1 MVRSSTGSPGRCAS
15 TPAGRALIPHARA
28 ALTEARRTL
37 TAARQTVGLEGG
49 ELDVAA
55 VLSAT
60 LGLLPSPLR
69 RWRQVHPGVQLGLHE
84 YRHGDELA
92 AAMRNGAADVAI
104 GPTPDDWSGD
114 LLSLGDEELL
124 IVLASDDP
132 LAGWQGPLELNFLAD
147 RAWVHFAPEHG
158 LAELLDKACA
168 QAGFSPKV
176 ALRAEQTAS
185 APLLAA
191 AGLGPTLVPAS
202 IISVG
207 FDGSIFQTSP
217 PTRRPLS
224 VYHRLN
230 ADPLTVE
237 FSRSIAAEVELH
249 ASTRRHADPLNE
261 RTPPTSASTPPPM
274 KTTHD
279 FAHPRRDCEVTV
291 TGTPGHPVGAR
302 CAAVRA
308 RGTNEGLE
316 AASRLTGRPALG
328 DRAAR
333 RSTAGRS

>member
-1 MVRSSTGSPGRCAS
+1 MPTLRQLEYLVTVAELGSFTRAAAELHVSQPTLSSQIAVLEREVGGSLLDRLPRTVCL

-49 ELDVAA
+49 ELKVAA
-55 VLSAT
+55 VHSAT
-60 LGLLPSPLR
+60 LGLLPAPLR
-69 RWRQVHPGVQLGLHE
+69 RWRQTHPGVQLGLHE
-84 YRHGDELA
+84 YRHGDELT
-92 AAMRNGAADVAI
+92 AAMRNGEADVAI

-132 LAGWQGPLELNFLAD
+132 LAGWQGSLELTFLAD

-168 QAGFSPKV
+168 EAGFSPKV
-176 ALRAEQTAS
+176 GLRAEQTAS

-202 IISVG
+202 IISIG
-207 FDGSIFQTSP
+207 FDGLIFETSP
-217 PTRRPLS
+217 PTRRPLA

-237 FSRSIAAEVELH
+237 FSHSIAAEVELMPPH
-249 ASTRRHADPLNE
+249 IAMRLRLTE
-261 RTPPTSASTPPPM
+261 RTRPPPTSLSM
-274 KTTHD
+274 
-279 FAHPRRDCEVTV
+279 
-291 TGTPGHPVGAR
+291 
-302 CAAVRA
+302 
-308 RGTNEGLE
+308 
-316 AASRLTGRPALG
+316 
-328 DRAAR
+328 
-333 RSTAGRS
+333 

>member
-1 MVRSSTGSPGRCAS
+1 MPTLRQLEYLVTVAELGSFTRAAAELHVSQPTLSSQIAVLEREVGGSLLDRLPRTVCL

-49 ELDVAA
+49 ELKVAA
-55 VLSAT
+55 VHSAT
-60 LGLLPSPLR
+60 LGLLPAPLR
-69 RWRQVHPGVQLGLHE
+69 RWRQTHPGVQLGLHE
-84 YRHGDELA
+84 YRHGDELT
-92 AAMRNGAADVAI
+92 AAMRNGEADVAI

-132 LAGWQGPLELNFLAD
+132 LAGWQGSLELTFLAD

-168 QAGFSPKV
+168 EAGFSPKV
-176 ALRAEQTAS
+176 GLRAEQTAS

-202 IISVG
+202 IISIG
-207 FDGSIFQTSP
+207 FDGLIFETSP
-217 PTRRPLS
+217 PTRRPLA

-237 FSRSIAAEVELH
+237 FSHSIAAEVELM
-249 ASTRRHADPLNE
+249 
-261 RTPPTSASTPPPM
+261 PPHIAM
-274 KTTHD
+274 
-279 FAHPRRDCEVTV
+279 R
-291 TGTPGHPVGAR
+291 
-302 CAAVRA
+302 
-308 RGTNEGLE
+308 L
-316 AASRLTGRPALG
+316 RLTE
-328 DRAAR
+328 
-333 RSTAGRS
+333 

>member
-1 MVRSSTGSPGRCAS
+1 MPTLRQLEYLVTVAELGSFTRAAAELHVSQPTLSSQIAVLEREVGGSLLDRLPRTVCL

-49 ELDVAA
+49 ELKVAA
-55 VLSAT
+55 VHSAT
-60 LGLLPSPLR
+60 LGLLPAPLR
-69 RWRQVHPGVQLGLHE
+69 RWRQTHPGVQLGLHE
-84 YRHGDELA
+84 YRHGDELT
-92 AAMRNGAADVAI
+92 AAMRNGEADVAI

-132 LAGWQGPLELNFLAD
+132 LAGWQGSLELTFLAD

-168 QAGFSPKV
+168 EAGFSPKV
-176 ALRAEQTAS
+176 GLRAEQTAS

-202 IISVG
+202 IISIG
-207 FDGSIFQTSP
+207 FDGLIFETSP
-217 PTRRPLS
+217 PTRRPLA

-237 FSRSIAAEVELH
+237 FSHSIAAEVELMPPH
-249 ASTRRHADPLNE
+249 IAMRLRLTE
-261 RTPPTSASTPPPM
+261 RTSPPTSPSM
-274 KTTHD
+274 
-279 FAHPRRDCEVTV
+279 
-291 TGTPGHPVGAR
+291 
-302 CAAVRA
+302 
-308 RGTNEGLE
+308 
-316 AASRLTGRPALG
+316 
-328 DRAAR
+328 
-333 RSTAGRS
+333 

>member
-1 MVRSSTGSPGRCAS
+1 MPTLRQLEYLVTVAELGSFTRAAAELHVSQPTLSSQIAVLEREVGGSLLDRLPRTVCL

-28 ALTEARRTL
+28 ALTEARRAL

-49 ELDVAA
+49 ELKVAA
-55 VLSAT
+55 VHSAT
-60 LGLLPSPLR
+60 LGLLPAPLR
-69 RWRQVHPGVQLGLHE
+69 RWRQTHPGVQLGLHE
-84 YRHGDELA
+84 YGHGDELT
-92 AAMRNGAADVAI
+92 AAMRKGEADVAI

-132 LAGWQGPLELNFLAD
+132 LAGWQGSLELTFLAD

-168 QAGFSPKV
+168 EAGFSPKV
-176 ALRAEQTAS
+176 GLRAEQTAS

-202 IISVG
+202 IISIG
-207 FDGSIFQTSP
+207 FDGLIFETSP
-217 PTRRPLS
+217 PTRRPLA

-237 FSRSIAAEVELH
+237 FSHSIAAEVELMPPH
-249 ASTRRHADPLNE
+249 IAMRLRLTE
-261 RTPPTSASTPPPM
+261 RTRPPPTSPSM
-274 KTTHD
+274 
-279 FAHPRRDCEVTV
+279 
-291 TGTPGHPVGAR
+291 
-302 CAAVRA
+302 
-308 RGTNEGLE
+308 
-316 AASRLTGRPALG
+316 
-328 DRAAR
+328 
-333 RSTAGRS
+333 